1 MFDVNLLYKLFGQQ
15 LEKFG
20 LHFNLASPHIVR
32 WYASVYIPNYFNIL
46 GTLIL
51 KFVYPAA
58 DLTICILHSQQF
70 LLFTNEVLK

>member
-46 GTLIL
+46 DTLIL
-51 KFVYPAA
+51 KFVYPEQNGFCSGFAFFIM
-58 DLTICILHSQQF
+58 LSNPSSIRH
-70 LLFTNEVLK
+70 